1 MWWES
6 YPAFLGFGLQSFMA
20 NAPQG
25 NAKVEMSDGS
35 QGLRLAL
42 DGECTIQTC
51 IHKSLFWKT
60 TLAWGFSSPVET
72 QLPEYNLVLVLN
84 KEGNSVWRL

>member
-1 MWWES
+1 
-6 YPAFLGFGLQSFMA
+6 MA

-51 IHKSLFWKT
+51 IHKSLFGET
-60 TLAWGFSSPVET
+60 TLAWGFPSPVET
-72 QLPEYNLVLVLN
+72 QLPECNLVLN
-84 KEGNSVWRL
+84 KTKFYLFIE